1 MAPRGDEPRLVRLVP
16 GVAIGTDSRITGTR
30 DILDE
35 LRVARSAAPLSASDL
50 LTMVTKSAAEVLR
63 QPAAGLI
70 AEGLP
75 ADLIVV
81 PPLAASAGASV
92 LEASRKDL
100 LLVSIGGRPLVGD
113 REFAADVFAARCVS
127 ARPLSV
133 DGAPKL
139 AAASLVRRIGGCPIQ
154 EPGVVTA

>member
-1 MAPRGDEPRLVRLVP
+1 LV
-16 GVAIGTDSRITGTR
+16 
-30 DILDE
+30 
-35 LRVARSAAPLSASDL
+35 
-50 LTMVTKSAAEVLR
+50 
-63 QPAAGLI
+63 
-70 AEGLP
+70 
-75 ADLIVV
+75 VV
-81 PPLAASAGASV
+81 PPLAGSAGATV

-113 REFAADVFAARCVS
+113 REFAADVFVARCVS